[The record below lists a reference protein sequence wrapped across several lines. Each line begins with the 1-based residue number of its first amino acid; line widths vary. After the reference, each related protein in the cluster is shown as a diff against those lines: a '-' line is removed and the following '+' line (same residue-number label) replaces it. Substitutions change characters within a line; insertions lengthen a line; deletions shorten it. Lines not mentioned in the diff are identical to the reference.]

1 MTSYHGGKQR
11 IGKQL
16 AETIFD
22 ISTDIEDETDF
33 TIRGYCEPFCGMLGV
48 YQHIPDLFEHEDF
61 PSLTYKAGDTNE
73 SVIRMWQDVQQG
85 WKPPISC
92 SEERYNELKKQETY
106 SAEKAYIG
114 YQFSFGGQFFMG
126 YNGKY
131 GNATSYKSVP
141 EKVYRIARE
150 LKDVEFNVGS
160 YTQFSNLR
168 NHVIYCDPPYT
179 NTKCIY
185 SEKFDNNS
193 FWNWAREMNKT
204 NVIFV
209 SEYSAPD
216 DFECV
221 YENKKKI
228 QTSAKRVSS
237 GCEKLFMKI

>member
-1 MTSYHGGKQR
+1 MTRYHGGKQR
-11 IGKQL
+11 IGKEI
-16 AETIFD
+16 AKI
-22 ISTDIEDETDF
+22 ISEKVGETDIE
-33 TIRGYCEPFCGMLGV
+33 IHGYCEPFCGMLGV
-48 YQHIPDLFEHEDF
+48 YQHIPQYFENRDM
-61 PSLTYKAGDTNE
+61 SYKAGDANE

-168 NHVIYCDPPYT
+168 NHVIYCDPPYA
-179 NTKCIY
+179 NTKCTY

-193 FWNWAREMNKT
+193 FWNWVREMNKT
-204 NVIFV
+204 NVIFI

>member
-1 MTSYHGGKQR
+1 MTRYHGGKQR
-11 IGKQL
+11 IGKEI
-16 AETIFD
+16 AKI
-22 ISTDIEDETDF
+22 ISEKVGETDIE
-33 TIRGYCEPFCGMLGV
+33 IHGYCEPFCGMLGV
-48 YQHIPDLFEHEDF
+48 YQHIPQYFENRDM
-61 PSLTYKAGDTNE
+61 SYKAGDANE

-150 LKDVEFNVGS
+150 LQNVEFNVGS

-193 FWNWAREMNKT
+193 FWEWVCEMNKT
-204 NVIFV
+204 NVIFI
-209 SEYSAPD
+209 SEYTAPD

-228 QTSAKRVSS
+228 QTSAKRVAS

>member
-1 MTSYHGGKQR
+1 MTRYHGGKQR
-11 IGKQL
+11 IGKII
-16 AETIFD
+16 AEV
-22 ISTDIEDETDF
+22 ISEKVGETDRE
-33 TIRGYCEPFCGMLGV
+33 IHGYCEPFCGMLGV
-48 YQHIPDLFEHEDF
+48 YQHIPQYFQERQM
-61 PSLTYKAGDTNE
+61 SYKAGDTNE

-92 SEERYNELKKQETY
+92 SESTYNRLKNQKGT
-106 SAEKAYIG
+106 SAEKTYIG

-150 LKDVEFNVGS
+150 LQNVEFNVRS

-193 FWNWAREMNKT
+193 FWEWVCEMNKT
-204 NVIFV
+204 NVIFI
-209 SEYSAPD
+209 SEYTAPD

-228 QTSAKRVSS
+228 QTSAKRVAS

>member
-1 MTSYHGGKQR
+1 MTRYHGGKQR
-11 IGKQL
+11 IGKII
-16 AETIFD
+16 AKV
-22 ISTDIEDETDF
+22 ISEKVGEIDREIQ
-33 TIRGYCEPFCGMLGV
+33 GYCEPFCGMLGV
-48 YQHIPDLFEHEDF
+48 YQHIPKYFEERQM
-61 PSLTYKAGDTNE
+61 LYKAGDTNE
-73 SVIRMWQDVQQG
+73 SVIRMWKDVQQG

-92 SEERYNELKKQETY
+92 SEERYNELKNQEAP

-150 LKDVEFNVGS
+150 LQNVEFNVGS

-228 QTSAKRVSS
+228 QTSAKRVAS

>member
-1 MTSYHGGKQR
+1 MTRYHGGKQR
-11 IGKQL
+11 IGKEI
-16 AETIFD
+16 AKI
-22 ISTDIEDETDF
+22 ISEKVGETDIE
-33 TIRGYCEPFCGMLGV
+33 IHGYCEPFCGMLGV
-48 YQHIPDLFEHEDF
+48 YQHIPQYFENRDM
-61 PSLTYKAGDTNE
+61 SYKAGDANE

-131 GNATSYKSVP
+131 GNATSYKRVP
-141 EKVYRIARE
+141 EKVCRIARE
-150 LKDVEFNVGS
+150 LQNVEFTAGT
-160 YTQFSNLR
+160 YTQFSHLE
-168 NHVIYCDPPYT
+168 NHIIYCDPPYA
-179 NTKCIY
+179 NTKCTY

-193 FWNWAREMNKT
+193 FWNWVREMNKT

-209 SEYSAPD
+209 SEYSAPY

-237 GCEKLFMKI
+237 GCEKLFMKM